1 MEASAPPPQ
10 PSPSVSPESPRPKS
24 KGTLYAALGILV
36 IPGLFALT
44 GKPDL
49 ASLGALLLAPLCS
62 LISGIILGIRIGE
75 TPGTRFLLSCGL
87 VVACFAVAEGLAVA
101 GCGISNPKFNFH

>member
-1 MEASAPPPQ
+1 MEEPVPPPQ
-10 PSPSVSPESPRPKS
+10 PPPSASPEPPRPKS
-24 KGTLYAALGILV
+24 RGTLYGVLGLLL
-36 IPGLFALT
+36 IPGLLALT

-49 ASLGALLLAPLCS
+49 AALGALLLAPLCS
-62 LISGIILGIRIGE
+62 LISGILLGIRIGQ

-87 VVACFAVAEGLAVA
+87 IVACLAVAEGLAVA

>member
-1 MEASAPPPQ
+1 MDAPA
-10 PSPSVSPESPRPKS
+10 PSPTPSPTVSPEAPRPKS
-24 KGTLYAALGILV
+24 RGTLYVALGLLV

-44 GKPDL
+44 GNSDL
-49 ASLGALLLAPLCS
+49 AALGALLLAPLCS

-75 TPGTRFLLSCGL
+75 TAGTRVLLAL
-87 VVACFAVAEGLAVA
+87 PLIIACFAVAEGLAVA